1 MYTLIARKLDLS
13 PAHVRN
19 VALGLRSSRRV
30 EAELEAEVRRRE
42 RRSLNSERAA

>member
-19 VALGLRSSRRV
+19 VAMGLRSSQRV
-30 EAELEAEVRRRE
+30 EAELASEVRKRE
-42 RRSLNSERAA
+42 RRAASQERAA